1 VQTLANPVKYQFLI
15 ADPEEFKSVA
25 SLYENR
31 FDQMLNYKSCNLDMD
46 ISGKSDRIE
55 WGHLRYQ
62 SVFYPDA
69 SLEFIF
75 QWVVCTGPLVAEL
88 LQNWLRKAQ
97 NCGVNLVPI
106 PCDPFALPM
115 SHKADPLR
123 APIFVPL
130 NISALNMNGKTF
142 LGEYPPDSWPQRL
155 LLFQVSIK
163 CWFFSPPGRMSSVGL
178 LYK

>member
-1 VQTLANPVKYQFLI
+1 
-15 ADPEEFKSVA
+15 
-25 SLYENR
+25 
-31 FDQMLNYKSCNLDMD
+31 MLRYNSCLLEMD
-46 ISGKSDRIE
+46 ISNKSDRIE

-62 SVFYPDA
+62 SVLFADA

-88 LQNWLRKAQ
+88 LQNWSRKAQ

-106 PCDPFALPM
+106 PCDPFAFPM

-130 NISALNMNGKTF
+130 NLQALSIDGKDF
-142 LGEYPPDSWPQRL
+142 LDEFPKDSRPHRL
-155 LLFQVSIK
+155 LLFQVST
-163 CWFFSPPGRMSSVGL
+163 
-178 LYK
+178 

>member
-1 VQTLANPVKYQFLI
+1 
-15 ADPEEFKSVA
+15 
-25 SLYENR
+25 
-31 FDQMLNYKSCNLDMD
+31 MLRYKSCNLEMD
-46 ISGKSDRIE
+46 ISNKSDRIE

-62 SVFYPDA
+62 GVLYQDA

-88 LQNWLRKAQ
+88 VQNWLRKAQ
-97 NCGVNLVPI
+97 NCGINLVPI

-130 NISALNMNGKTF
+130 NLAALSVDGKQF
-142 LGEYPPDSWPQRL
+142 LEDFPEESWPQRL
-155 LLFQVSIK
+155 LLFQVSTI
-163 CWFFSPPGRMSSVGL
+163 L
-178 LYK
+178 LELWLL